1 MFHTTLRRL
10 ARAFKIAA
18 VFSSAMMAIGAS
30 AEEQVNPQMAFHP
43 GPDRVYDPQPTAIVP
58 PGTAITMTT
67 NIPKAKIYYTING
80 LSPTTASTIY
90 RRPLELHSNAT
101 FRAIALGP
109 NGESS
114 GTEMMQ
120 YVIYMSPYR
129 MAQFLPIPDLESDFA
144 ARDAALVTMPPREQ
158 WNKKASYP
166 SGRASWGPRAEQ
178 YGAPDFL
185 QWQDPEWQRQR
196 VADVAASYIDTQ
208 YQHHHILDWTPMQS
222 WSMGSSSDT
231 IRLGHQSRGI
241 DAPNFISWVY
251 NFGLGISIPDDIRF
265 QSKMTAATQ
274 PDKTGSQV
282 TVLSNVFA
290 RPTFAWL
297 VSQLKMGDLIFVSD
311 MRDRNEAA
319 HVAMWIGQDSVS
331 GDYLVI
337 DSYPRVGILK
347 DASGNF
353 IPSGVQLRPFRENS
367 MYYRNFHSAVRIIQ

>member
-1 MFHTTLRRL
+1 MTYTTLRRFGSAL
-10 ARAFKIAA
+10 KLAA
-18 VFSSAMMAIGAS
+18 VFSSALLVLPAF
-30 AEEQVNPQMAFHP
+30 AEEQDNPKMAFHP
-43 GPDRVYDPQPTAIVP
+43 GADRVYNPQPIAVIP
-58 PGTAITMTT
+58 PGTAITMTS

-80 LSPTTASTIY
+80 LSPSTASPIY
-90 RRPLELHSNAT
+90 RRPIELHSNTT
-101 FRAIALGP
+101 FRAMALGP

-114 GTEMMQ
+114 GTELMQ

-129 MAQFLPIPDLESDFA
+129 MAQFLPTPNLEADFA
-144 ARDAALVTMPPREQ
+144 ARDAALVTTPPREE
-158 WNKKASYP
+158 WKKKASYP
-166 SGRASWGPRAEQ
+166 AGMASWGPRAEQ
-178 YGAPDFL
+178 YGAPDFP

-208 YQHHHILDWTPMQS
+208 YQNHHILDWTPMQS
-222 WSMGSSSDT
+222 WSLGNSSST

-241 DAPNFISWVY
+241 DAPNFMAWVY
-251 NFGLGISIPDDIRF
+251 NFGLGIGIPDNIHF
-265 QSKMTAATQ
+265 QSKMTSATQ

-282 TVLSNVFA
+282 TVVANMFA

-297 VSQLKMGDLIFVSD
+297 VSQLQMGDLIFVSD
-311 MRDRNEAA
+311 MKDRNEPS

-367 MYYRNFHSAVRIIQ
+367 IYYRNFHSSLRIIQ